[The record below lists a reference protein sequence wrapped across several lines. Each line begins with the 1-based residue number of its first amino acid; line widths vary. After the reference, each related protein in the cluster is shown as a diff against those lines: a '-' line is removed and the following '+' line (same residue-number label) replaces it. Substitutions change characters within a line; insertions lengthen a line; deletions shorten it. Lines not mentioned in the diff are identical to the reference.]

1 MKYWFVPSNDY
12 TYRIGD
18 SIKENHGAA
27 DWRQSYPFSVG
38 DIVFVFK
45 PKPENFIRY
54 KMEVTAINIPEDK
67 SIQKE
72 KYWMD
77 KFIYYEGLGNSKYVR
92 FQLMEEYAAERFPLA
107 SPIETWIVGKPS
119 KRGAYSRK
127 ITRISSAR

>member
-18 SIKENHGAA
+18 SIKENHGVA

-54 KMEVTAINIPEDK
+54 KMEVIIINIPEEK

-72 KYWMD
+72 NTGWISA
-77 KFIYYEGLGNSKYVR
+77 FITKDWATLS
-92 FQLMEEYAAERFPLA
+92 M
-107 SPIETWIVGKPS
+107 
-119 KRGAYSRK
+119 
-127 ITRISSAR
+127 